1 MLISDLIRSV
11 RLRINDADAVG
22 FQEDE
27 LLDYINMGIQWLY
40 RLIARERP
48 ELLSREEIV
57 QDAPCRLSQKAIRIL
72 KGPADL
78 TLKMDGSLETGK
90 KPPFA
95 VRYVPDMRDLK
106 NSDEFPYFTVFR
118 NFVVELAVIRAQAR
132 NEFDMSLEAELFSR
146 MESQALEVIW
156 GIQSERNEM
165 EPYYEN
171 RSAGDYEG

>member
-40 RLIARERP
+40 RLIVRERP
-48 ELLSREEIV
+48 ELLSKKEVV
-57 QDAPCRLSQKAIRIL
+57 QKAPYQLSQKAIRIL
-72 KGPADL
+72 EGPADL
-78 TLKMDGSLETGK
+78 IVKMDGLLETK
-90 KPPFA
+90 KEVPFQ
-95 VRYVPDMRDLK
+95 VSYVPDMKDLK

-156 GIQSERNEM
+156 GLQKERNEVDS
-165 EPYYEN
+165 YYGN
-171 RSAGDYEG
+171 RMSDYGG

>member
-27 LLDYINMGIQWLY
+27 LLDYVNMGIQWLY

-48 ELLSREEIV
+48 ELLSKKEVV
-57 QDAPCRLSQKAIRIL
+57 QQAPYQLSQKAIRIL
-72 KGPADL
+72 EGPADL
-78 TLKMDGSLETGK
+78 VVKMNGLLETEQEA
-90 KPPFA
+90 PFR
-95 VRYVPDMRDLK
+95 VSYVPDMKDLK

-156 GIQSERNEM
+156 GLKSERNEM
-165 EPYYEN
+165 EPYYGN
-171 RSAGDYEG
+171 PVMGDYGG